1 MEPFKN
7 YFNQDLIEKTADI
20 FDRGPARFDRKH
32 FVTLAAAELEG
43 LELKE
48 RATQIMHALDQTL
61 PAGFDE
67 FEEAVLASL
76 HKSEDPSGEGLTFD
90 GSGLMGF
97 AAWPITDLVTHR
109 GLRAPERAL
118 PLLKEVTKR
127 FTAEFAIR
135 PFLVEHRDYTLSVL
149 NGWVDD
155 RSRHV
160 RRLVSEGTRPR
171 LPWGLR
177 LSEFVAD
184 PAPILPFLNALRDD
198 KEDYVR
204 RSVAN
209 SLNDIAKDHP
219 DMVAEIAHDWLDGA
233 SANRTRLVRHA
244 CRTLLKAGHGK
255 TLAAFGY
262 EPVDGLTCDLSI
274 LTPKVVFGKALEFEA
289 IIKAPVQTAPVMVDY
304 AIHFAKANGGTAPK
318 VFKWKDAK
326 LQGGHLCAT
335 RRHAIKPIT
344 TRRYYEGNHMLELF
358 VNGISVASA
367 DFELCM

>member
-7 YFNQDLIEKTADI
+7 YFNHELVGKTADI
-20 FDRGPARFDRKH
+20 FDRAFKGFDRQR
-32 FVTLAAAELEG
+32 FTELATFGLEE

-48 RATQIMHALDQTL
+48 RATQIMLALDTTL
-61 PAGFDE
+61 PASFDE
-67 FEEAVLASL
+67 LEHVVLSSL
-76 HKSEDPSGEGLTFD
+76 HESEDPSGEGLTFD
-90 GSGLMGF
+90 GTGLMGF
-97 AAWPITDLVTHR
+97 AAWPVTDLVTHR
-109 GLRAPERAL
+109 GIHHPEKAL

-155 RSRHV
+155 QSRHV

-177 LSEFVAD
+177 LNEFVAD
-184 PAPILPFLNALRDD
+184 PAPILPLLKALRDD
-198 KEDYVR
+198 EEDYVR

-219 DMVAEIAHDWLDGA
+219 DMVAEIAHDWLVGA
-233 SANRTRLVRHA
+233 SAQRSRLVRHA
-244 CRTLLKAGHGK
+244 CRTLLKAGDEN

-262 EPVDGLTCDLSI
+262 KAIEGLTCELSVS
-274 LTPKVVFGKALEFEA
+274 TPEVAFGNALEFGVSIGA
-289 IIKAPVQTAPVMVDY
+289 PDKAAPVMVDY
-304 AIHFAKANGGTAPK
+304 AIHFVKSSGATAPK

-326 LQGGHLCAT
+326 LKNGCLKAE
-335 RRHAIKPIT
+335 RSHAIKPIT
-344 TRRYYEGNHMLELF
+344 TRRYYEGRHKLEIF
-358 VNGISVASA
+358 VNGVSVAIA
-367 DFELCM
+367 DFELRL

>member
-7 YFNQDLIEKTADI
+7 YFNQDLIGKTADI
-20 FDRGPARFDRKH
+20 FERACEGFDKQRFI
-32 FVTLAAAELEG
+32 ELSTTG
-43 LELKE
+43 LDTLELKE

-61 PAGFDE
+61 PEPFDE
-67 FEEAVLASL
+67 FEEVVLGSL
-76 HKSEDPSGEGLTFD
+76 HESEDPNGEGLTFD
-90 GSGLMGF
+90 GTGLMGF
-97 AAWPITDLVTHR
+97 AAWPVTDLVTHR
-109 GLRAPERAL
+109 GLHQPEKAL

-155 RSRHV
+155 QSRHV

-177 LSEFVAD
+177 LNEFVAD
-184 PAPILPFLNALRDD
+184 PAPILPFLKALRDD
-198 KEDYVR
+198 GEDYVR

-219 DMVAEIAHDWLDGA
+219 AMVAAIAHDWLRGA
-233 SANRTRLVRHA
+233 SVERVRLVRHA
-244 CRTLLKAGHGK
+244 CRTLLKAGDEN

-262 EPVDGLTCDLSI
+262 KAVEGLTCELSV
-274 LTPKVVFGKALEFEA
+274 LTPKVVFGDALEFDINVRA
-289 IIKAPVQTAPVMVDY
+289 PDKAAPVMVDY
-304 AIHFAKANGGTAPK
+304 AIHFVKSNGGTAPK

-326 LQGGHLCAT
+326 LKDGGLKAE
-335 RRHAIKPIT
+335 RRHVIKPIT
-344 TRRYYEGNHMLELF
+344 TRRYYEGLHRLEIII
-358 VNGISVASA
+358 NGVSVAEA
-367 DFELCM
+367 DFELHL